1 MQVIWILSPFSDV
14 SECVSVVYDEYV
26 WVWACFVVCVRM
38 PCMYNVC
45 IVCKSCIMYDGG
57 GGKKPPPG
65 FRADARNKRTWK
77 TRNIPHPRTRVCNYK
92 CRKKV

>member
-1 MQVIWILSPFSDV
+1 M
-14 SECVSVVYDEYV
+14 VYDEYV

-57 GGKKPPPG
+57 GGKTTARVPCRCEKQKNVEDEEYPPPK
-65 FRADARNKRTWK
+65 NKGLQL
-77 TRNIPHPRTRVCNYK
+77 
-92 CRKKV
+92 